1 MARSKD
7 ENKRSLILQ
16 TAKTLFSQKGFYNTS
31 ISDIVE
37 ETELPVGTIYTY
49 FKNKEEIVRVIV
61 EEGWQSLLVRLE
73 EEFEHVSTNREKV
86 KILINR
92 FLPELL
98 TDLDLINILIA
109 EAIDYTRIE
118 EKIETLTHQIFKT
131 IRPLAR
137 SNDIFNKFDKKTM
150 YAALMVYFLGIM
162 NAAKIAKTSSI
173 EVDIDDILRF
183 VELTIENVMDIQF

>member
-1 MARSKD
+1 VARSKD
-7 ENKRSLILQ
+7 ENKRSMILQ
-16 TAKTLFSQKGFYNTS
+16 SAKALFAQKGFYNTS

-61 EEGWQSLLVRLE
+61 EEGWQNLLGRLE
-73 EEFEHVSTNREKV
+73 NEFSGVSTNREKV

-98 TDLDLINILIA
+98 TDLDLINILIT
-109 EAIDYTRIE
+109 EAIDYTKIE
-118 EKIETLTHQIFKT
+118 EKIETLTQKIFTT

-137 SNDIFNKFDKKTM
+137 SNEIFQHFDRKTM

-162 NAAKIAKTSSI
+162 NAAKIAKDSSI
-173 EVDIDDILRF
+173 GVETEDILRF
-183 VELTIENVMDIQF
+183 VEMTIENVMDIQF